1 MKSRI
6 QTLIDIT
13 VPSIVKNLKFLL
25 TCVLSTVNIMI
36 VIDPHSFLVNL
47 FVISQIKSNEV
58 ARDI

>member
-47 FVISQIKSNEV
+47 FVISQK
-58 ARDI
+58 

>member
-36 VIDPHSFLVNL
+36 VIDAP
-47 FVISQIKSNEV
+47 
-58 ARDI
+58 